1 MASVLVVDDEQGQR
15 FIVASILKSA
25 GHTVFEAASVD
36 SALEQ
41 LFEHKPEVVLTDLN
55 MPGKS
60 GLLLVEEIAK
70 QDMPPEVV
78 VITAFGSVETAVKAM
93 RFGAYDYLNK
103 PLEREELLLI
113 IQRAH
118 EKYSLRMEG
127 KELRS
132 ELTRQITAGIIAES
146 QEMKDILAVAT
157 RVAQSDSTVLIRG
170 ESGTGKERIAK
181 LIHYNSSRA
190 QKPMQSINCAAFPET
205 LLESE
210 LFGYEKGSF
219 TGAQNRHVGIIEAAS
234 GSTLFLDEIGDMP
247 LSTQAKLL
255 RVIQEREIRRL
266 GSTKTTPVDIRII
279 AATNINLEEA
289 MRQGS
294 FRDDLYYRIN
304 IIPIVIPPLRERGG
318 DIRALITH
326 FINRSG
332 KPKSIDPDAMR
343 MLMDYSW
350 PGNVRELEAVMER
363 ISVLSFSSTISPKD
377 LPPEITRCHFNEQ
390 TIDVDIGTAFTIP
403 HGGIVFEDIE
413 KNLLVQALEKS
424 NGVMA
429 EAAKLLGMSYRTFQY
444 RTEKFGIRHN

>member
-1 MASVLVVDDEQGQR
+1 
-15 FIVASILKSA
+15 
-25 GHTVFEAASVD
+25 
-36 SALEQ
+36 
-41 LFEHKPEVVLTDLN
+41 
-55 MPGKS
+55 
-60 GLLLVEEIAK
+60 
-70 QDMPPEVV
+70 
-78 VITAFGSVETAVKAM
+78 M

-146 QEMKDILAVAT
+146 QEMKDILAVAA
-157 RVAQSDSTVLIRG
+157 RVAQSESTVLIRG

-210 LFGYEKGSF
+210 LFGYEKGAF
-219 TGAQNRHVGIIEAAS
+219 TGAQNRHTGIIEAAS

-304 IIPIVIPPLRERGG
+304 IIPIVIPPLRERGD
-318 DIRALITH
+318 DIQALITH

-332 KPKSIDPDAMR
+332 KPKTIEHDAMR
-343 MLMDYSW
+343 MLMEYSW

-363 ISVLSFSSTISPKD
+363 ISVLSFSSTISTKD

-390 TIDVDIGTAFTIP
+390 TTDADTETAFTIP

-413 KNLLVQALEKS
+413 KNLLIQALEKS
-424 NGVMA
+424 NGIMA
-429 EAAKLLGMSYRTFQY
+429 DAAKLLGMSYRTFQY

>member
-36 SALEQ
+36 RALEQ

-60 GLLLVEEIAK
+60 GLSLVEEIAK

-146 QEMKDILAVAT
+146 QEMKDILAVAA
-157 RVAQSDSTVLIRG
+157 RVAQSESTVLIRG

-210 LFGYEKGSF
+210 LFGYEKGAF
-219 TGAQNRHVGIIEAAS
+219 TGAQNRHTGIIEAAS

-304 IIPIVIPPLRERGG
+304 IIPIVIPPLRERGD
-318 DIRALITH
+318 DIQALITH

-332 KPKSIDPDAMR
+332 KPKTIEHDAMR
-343 MLMDYSW
+343 MLMEYSW

-363 ISVLSFSSTISPKD
+363 ISVLSFSSTISTKD

-390 TIDVDIGTAFTIP
+390 TTDADTETAFTIP

-413 KNLLVQALEKS
+413 KNLLIQALEKS
-424 NGVMA
+424 NGIMA
-429 EAAKLLGMSYRTFQY
+429 DAAKLLGMSYRTFQY